1 MFPSTETVL
10 EGTRH
15 MVAMQV
21 ARDPLVRQCIRQ
33 TFTERAKINIVPTK
47 KGKKVQKGGVCNV
60 MNEPSAEKVSEKVCV
75 VLKPGKSGLNLLVIH
90 TFIYDFS
97 NSLLATLSKLGR
109 RRQ

>member
-47 KGKKVQKGGVCNV
+47 KGKKVQKGSVCNV
-60 MNEPSAEKVSEKVCV
+60 MNEPSAEKVYV

-90 TFIYDFS
+90 TFI
-97 NSLLATLSKLGR
+97 
-109 RRQ
+109 